1 MQGETDET
9 TSDVAQAPIPEG
21 QQDEAAT
28 DSNVTA
34 PLADEP
40 LTAEAEADPPES
52 AAPAET
58 GEAAETP
65 APSSPP
71 TSAPVAAPSAAPAA
85 SGNSRSL
92 MENRLWIILGI
103 LALVSLL
110 FALLAAAANGN
121 GATGADVGGGS
132 LASAQQETVALIQ
145 NVNPSV
151 VQIQARSILTGGIGS
166 GEIATTSGYIV
177 TNSHVVHGFRDLTVL
192 LSDNRTFPAQ
202 LVGDVPEEDLA
213 VLKINAPN
221 LKPIAFGDSSKVQ
234 VGDFALALGSPLG
247 LEQSATT
254 GIVSALN
261 RSARVVTNGQLVT
274 LRGMIQTSAPINPGN
289 SGGALVN
296 AQGELIGI
304 PTLGAVDP
312 TSGAAANGIGFA
324 ITSNHAR
331 AVLARFER

>member
-1 MQGETDET
+1 
-9 TSDVAQAPIPEG
+9 
-21 QQDEAAT
+21 
-28 DSNVTA
+28 
-34 PLADEP
+34 
-40 LTAEAEADPPES
+40 
-52 AAPAET
+52 
-58 GEAAETP
+58 
-65 APSSPP
+65 
-71 TSAPVAAPSAAPAA
+71 
-85 SGNSRSL
+85 
-92 MENRLWIILGI
+92 MENRLWIILGV

-121 GATGADVGGGS
+121 GAQGGS

-145 NVNPSV
+145 KVNPSV
-151 VQIQARSILTGGIGS
+151 VQIQARSVVRGGVGS

-192 LSDNRTFPAQ
+192 LSDGRTFSAD

-261 RSARVVTNGQLVT
+261 RTARVISNGQLVT
-274 LRGMIQTSAPINPGN
+274 LQGMIQTSAPINPGN

-296 AQGELIGI
+296 LNGELIGI

-324 ITSNHAR
+324 ITANHAR
-331 AVLARFER
+331 EVLARFER

>member
-1 MQGETDET
+1 
-9 TSDVAQAPIPEG
+9 
-21 QQDEAAT
+21 
-28 DSNVTA
+28 
-34 PLADEP
+34 
-40 LTAEAEADPPES
+40 
-52 AAPAET
+52 
-58 GEAAETP
+58 
-65 APSSPP
+65 
-71 TSAPVAAPSAAPAA
+71 
-85 SGNSRSL
+85 
-92 MENRLWIILGI
+92 MENRLWIILGV

-121 GATGADVGGGS
+121 GALGGS

-151 VQIQARSILTGGIGS
+151 VQIQARSILSGGIGS

-274 LRGMIQTSAPINPGN
+274 LQGMIQTSAPINPGN

-296 AQGELIGI
+296 TQGELIGI

-331 AVLARFER
+331 EVLARFER

>member
-1 MQGETDET
+1 MQGENDET
-9 TSDVAQAPIPEG
+9 TNDVAQTPIPEG
-21 QQDEAAT
+21 QQDETAT
-28 DSNVTA
+28 DPNATA
-34 PLADEP
+34 TLADEP
-40 LTAEAEADPPES
+40 LAAEVDADPAES
-52 AAPAET
+52 VAPAET
-58 GEAAETP
+58 GEQRKRQRHLRHLHRPRDGSDA
-65 APSSPP
+65 S
-71 TSAPVAAPSAAPAA
+71 PAA

-92 MENRLWIILGI
+92 MENRLWIILGV

-121 GATGADVGGGS
+121 GGLGGS

-151 VQIQARSILTGGIGS
+151 VQIQARSILSGGIGS

-274 LRGMIQTSAPINPGN
+274 LQGMIQTSAPINPGN

-296 AQGELIGI
+296 TQGELIGI

-331 AVLARFER
+331 EVLARFER

>member
-1 MQGETDET
+1 VMQGETDET
-9 TSDVAQAPIPEG
+9 PNETVQAPTTE
-21 QQDEAAT
+21 
-28 DSNVTA
+28 DSVDAGAPAPDPNETE

-40 LTAEAEADPPES
+40 VTQTEPV
-52 AAPAET
+52 APAK
-58 GEAAETP
+58 TP
-65 APSSPP
+65 TPPSPSA
-71 TSAPVAAPSAAPAA
+71 TAPVATTPSTAPAA

-92 MENRLWIILGI
+92 MENRLWIILGV

-110 FALLAAAANGN
+110 FALLAAATN
-121 GATGADVGGGS
+121 GAQGGS

-151 VQIQARSILTGGIGS
+151 VQIQARSIARGGIGS

-192 LSDNRTFPAQ
+192 LSDGRTFSAD

-221 LKPIAFGDSSKVQ
+221 LKPIVFGDSSKVQ

-261 RSARVVTNGQLVT
+261 RTGRVVTNGQLVT
-274 LRGMIQTSAPINPGN
+274 LQGMIQTSAPINPGN

-324 ITSNHAR
+324 ITSNQAR
-331 AVLARFER
+331 EVLARFER